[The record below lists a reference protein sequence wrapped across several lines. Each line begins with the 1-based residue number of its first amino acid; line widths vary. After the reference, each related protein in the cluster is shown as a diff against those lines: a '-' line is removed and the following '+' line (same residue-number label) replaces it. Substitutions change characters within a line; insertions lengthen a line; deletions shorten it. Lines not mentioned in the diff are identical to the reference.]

1 MSKNKYLYDP
11 QAILAGIVL
20 CTATWAP
27 AAESADPC
35 AAAVTTIEINE
46 CLNQQ
51 FNASDRELA
60 RVYQELLKRIAG
72 SDPQHV
78 DRSTVQ
84 RRLEEAQHSW
94 VAFRRQDCEGMYK
107 LFEGGSI
114 RNARFHGCMIDRTE
128 KRITELKGWDR
139 P

>member
-1 MSKNKYLYDP
+1 MRMVLTGIALCS
-11 QAILAGIVL
+11 AAGVL
-20 CTATWAP
+20 

-46 CLNQQ
+46 CLNLR
-51 FNASDRELA
+51 FNATDSELA

-84 RRLEEAQHSW
+84 RRLEEAQRNW
-94 VAFRRQDCEGMYK
+94 VAFRRQDCEGMYR

-114 RNARFHGCMIDRTE
+114 RNARFHNCMIERTE
-128 KRITELKGWDR
+128 RRIAELKDWDR